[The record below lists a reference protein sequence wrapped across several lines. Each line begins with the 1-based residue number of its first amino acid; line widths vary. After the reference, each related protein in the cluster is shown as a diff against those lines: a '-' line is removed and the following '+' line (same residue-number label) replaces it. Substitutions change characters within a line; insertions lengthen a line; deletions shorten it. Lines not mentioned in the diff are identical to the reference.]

1 MNSDNIRGRLT
12 LEVPMNT
19 SKYNH
24 IKSKL
29 IFKRELVERL
39 ALNNEDF
46 NS

>member
-1 MNSDNIRGRLT
+1 MNMDNIKGRLT

-19 SKYNH
+19 SNYNH
-24 IKSKL
+24 IKFN
-29 IFKRELVERL
+29 FKRELLERL